1 MGNSDGEI
9 PRQRVRARAASTDR
23 TIHKADAQGS
33 GGVSGGRLG
42 GNAYVDGRTEGGRRE
57 ERAVIKEKCM
67 KAAGGGEG
75 RVG

>member
-1 MGNSDGEI
+1 MARFLTV
-9 PRQRVRARAASTDR
+9 PAARAPPRAASTDR

-42 GNAYVDGRTEGGRRE
+42 GNADVDGRTEGGRRE

-67 KAAGGGEG
+67 KAAGGGG
-75 RVG
+75 VG